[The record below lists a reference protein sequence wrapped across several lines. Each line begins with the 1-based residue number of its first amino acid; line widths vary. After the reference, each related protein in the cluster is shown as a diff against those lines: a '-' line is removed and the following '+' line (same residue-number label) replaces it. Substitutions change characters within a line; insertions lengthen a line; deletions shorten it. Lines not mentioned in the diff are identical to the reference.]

1 MGIHRDGVRWNLP
14 EEDIEE
20 RRIVFWNMQAAD
32 TFQANCFSRPNSIQG
47 RYCDVQFPYD
57 ARLAE
62 SNGEE
67 RGYHTIKYQI
77 AQLSAEYV
85 VTSVWYQHADE
96 TVSWTKHSTSA
107 PRPWTLS
114 WPCTRGSSILKRRF
128 HTA

>member
-85 VTSVWYQHADE
+85 VTSRTSMLTKQCLGPNTRPQHPDHGRCHGPAHAD
-96 TVSWTKHSTSA
+96 H
-107 PRPWTLS
+107 
-114 WPCTRGSSILKRRF
+114 RF
-128 HTA
+128 